1 MKKTLLLLSGTLLIC
16 ANASAKYNPPANYI
30 SNSQKVAMYQL
41 NMYDTDEDGKLSP
54 EEFANKSQVQETRET
69 RRQIRRAKKEG
80 VYQEPDEQ
88 FKTIDTNQDGYIT
101 LKELET
107 YIHKQTEDT
116 KGKIK
121 YY

>member
-1 MKKTLLLLSGTLLIC
+1 
-16 ANASAKYNPPANYI
+16 
-30 SNSQKVAMYQL
+30 MYQL
-41 NMYDTDEDGKLSP
+41 NMYDTDQDGRLSP
-54 EEFANKSQVQETRET
+54 EEFAGKTQVAETRET

-88 FKTIDTNQDGYIT
+88 FKTIDVNEDGYIT
-101 LKELET
+101 LKELEK
-107 YIHKQTEDT
+107 YISKQTKDT

>member
-1 MKKTLLLLSGTLLIC
+1 
-16 ANASAKYNPPANYI
+16 
-30 SNSQKVAMYQL
+30 MYQI
-41 NMYDTDEDGKLSP
+41 NMYDTDQDGRLSP
-54 EEFANKSQVQETRET
+54 EEFSGKSKASETRET

-80 VYQEPDEQ
+80 IYQKPDDQ
-88 FKTIDTNQDGYIT
+88 FKTIDTNEDGYIT

-107 YIHKQTEDT
+107 YVHKQTKDS